1 MRRHRDISAS
11 MPTLRNP
18 RHEAYAQLIAQAPKR
33 GMSNAQCYREAGY
46 RVDAGPACD
55 VAASRLLSSDKV
67 RARIDELIAP
77 TIKRT
82 RATVDSLAEQFD
94 RVFDGAVSAEQ
105 YGAASNAAGLKA
117 KLLGF
122 MRTQIEIG
130 APGEFGGCQTT
141 EDVVA
146 ALLSD
151 QTPAEALA
159 SLALLQQ
166 EIEAYAANNAALI
179 PAAKPARRQPNE
191 LALSLQHHRRRR

>member
-1 MRRHRDISAS
+1 
-11 MPTLRNP
+11 MPGALRNL
-18 RHEAYAQLIAQAPKR
+18 RHETFAQLIAQAPKR

-82 RATVDSLAEQFD
+82 RATVDTLAEQFD

-122 MRTQIEIG
+122 MRTQIEVGPVG
-130 APGEFGGCQTT
+130 AFDQCLSI
-141 EDVVA
+141 EDVAKQMLADQPA
-146 ALLSD
+146 AAVIEQLGILRDEVERIAAD
-151 QTPAEALA
+151 QADLIPAAEPARRRPDEADL
-159 SLALLQQ
+159 SLALLR
-166 EIEAYAANNAALI
+166 
-179 PAAKPARRQPNE
+179 PGRR
-191 LALSLQHHRRRR
+191 

>member
-1 MRRHRDISAS
+1 

-18 RHEAYAQLIAQAPKR
+18 RHELFCQLIPQGAKYGWTQGELYQRAGFKARGHSAETLGCNLLKKVEIQQRIAELQAPAARK
-33 GMSNAQCYREAGY
+33 A
-46 RVDAGPACD
+46 RVTTET
-55 VAASRLLSSDKV
+55 L
-67 RARIDELIAP
+67 
-77 TIKRT
+77 T
-82 RATVDSLAEQFD
+82 EQFD

-130 APGEFGGCQTT
+130 SPGEFGGCQTT

-166 EIEAYAANNAALI
+166 EIEAFAANNAHIISAD
-179 PAAKPARRQPNE
+179 PVRPRDPGSETDKA
-191 LALSLQHHRRRR
+191 LALLRSGRR

>member
-1 MRRHRDISAS
+1 M
-11 MPTLRNP
+11 
-18 RHEAYAQLIAQAPKR
+18 RHEAFAQLIAQAPKR

-82 RATVDSLAEQFD
+82 RATVDTLAEQFD
-94 RVFDGAVSAEQ
+94 RVFSGALNAEQ
-105 YGAASNAAGLKA
+105 FGAAGNAAGLKA
-117 KLLGF
+117 RLLGF

-141 EDVVA
+141 EEVVA

-159 SLALLQQ
+159 SLDILRI
-166 EIEAYAANNAALI
+166 EIEAYAANNATLI
-179 PAAKPARRQPNE
+179 PAAEPARRRPDE
-191 LALSLQHHRRRR
+191 AALSLALHRRRR